1 MSAGCLLS
9 GDPRPCEPCAWC
21 SSVPGSHHP
30 PFYAFCQCPSCGTCG
45 GEKSPICCDMVK
57 AGCWGGTQALGVG
70 SGHFAILFRG
80 GLGRTPAAAVTS
92 ATAWLAIQDSS
103 GLPGGEPKAH
113 LFVGVQ
119 CQRGDEGLF
128 QAFST
133 AVAGIVVHDY
143 YVVQV

>member
-1 MSAGCLLS
+1 MTFTGILLVGLVVVGSPPSAA
-9 GDPRPCEPCAWC
+9 AW
-21 SSVPGSHHP
+21 
-30 PFYAFCQCPSCGTCG
+30 G
-45 GEKSPICCDMVK
+45 GL
-57 AGCWGGTQALGVG
+57 GCWGGARALGVG
-70 SGHFAILFRG
+70 SGHFAILFGG
-80 GLGRTPAAAVTS
+80 GLGRTPVAAVAS
-92 ATAWLAIQDSS
+92 ATAWLAIRDSG

-119 CQRGDEGLF
+119 CRRGDEGLF